1 MATSETQLEGG
12 EPKRKSKNGM
22 VRVQFDFSEDAL
34 KVLDALLK
42 DLNVKTRAEVIRR
55 ALEVFIEIR
64 EAKGKKAKVYI
75 EEEDGTRTR
84 ILGL

>member
-1 MATSETQLEGG
+1 MATAETKLEGE
-12 EPKRKSKNGM
+12 EPPNKSKSDM
-22 VRVQFDFSEDAL
+22 VRVQFDFSREAL
-34 KVLDALLK
+34 KALDDLVA

-55 ALEVFIEIR
+55 ALEVYIEIR

-75 EEEDGTRTR
+75 EDPDGTRTR

>member
-1 MATSETQLEGG
+1 MTAEETKLEG
-12 EPKRKSKNGM
+12 EKPKRKSKNGM
-22 VRVQFDFSEDAL
+22 VRVQFDFSEEAL
-34 KVLDALLK
+34 DVLDDLLK

-55 ALEVFIEIR
+55 ALEVFIELR

-75 EEEDGTRTR
+75 EEQDGTRTR

>member
-1 MATSETQLEGG
+1 
-12 EPKRKSKNGM
+12 M
-22 VRVQFDFSEDAL
+22 VRVQFDFNREAL
-34 KVLDALLK
+34 NALDELVA

-55 ALEVFIEIR
+55 ALEVYIEIR

-75 EEEDGTRTR
+75 EEQQGGTRTR

>member
-1 MATSETQLEGG
+1 
-12 EPKRKSKNGM
+12 M
-22 VRVQFDFSEDAL
+22 VRVQFDFSREAL
-34 KVLDALLK
+34 NALDALVV

-55 ALEVFIEIR
+55 ALEVYIEIR

-75 EEEDGTRTR
+75 EEMPSGARTH